1 MIDRRGAP
9 YLFKRAQR
17 ATRVSL
23 EHHSRPVRKNSIW
36 AMSRD
41 ESGGGRHH
49 PLHDGA
55 VLGIA
60 LALLLD
66 SLIGQAASL
75 LLFFG
80 VVAAHAWSGG
90 MRPRLLA
97 ATLVALVANHFL
109 LPESHGRS
117 ITHPIA
123 LALLLRVRP
132 RGDPRRY
139 AVLRTV

>member
-1 MIDRRGAP
+1 
-9 YLFKRAQR
+9 
-17 ATRVSL
+17 
-23 EHHSRPVRKNSIW
+23 
-36 AMSRD
+36 MSRD
-41 ESGGGRHH
+41 KSGEGRHH

-66 SLIGQAASL
+66 SLIGQVASL
-75 LLFFG
+75 VLFFG

-90 MRPRLLA
+90 MRPGLLA

-109 LPESHGRS
+109 PRVSWAEH
-117 ITHPIA
+117 HPSDRPRPPV
-123 LALLLRVRP
+123 RVRP

>member
-1 MIDRRGAP
+1 
-9 YLFKRAQR
+9 
-17 ATRVSL
+17 
-23 EHHSRPVRKNSIW
+23 
-36 AMSRD
+36 MSRD
-41 ESGGGRHH
+41 KSGEGRHH

-66 SLIGQAASL
+66 SLIGQVASL

-90 MRPRLLA
+90 MRPGLLA
-97 ATLVALVANHFL
+97 ATLVALVANHF

-123 LALLLRVRP
+123 LALLFA
-132 RGDPRRY
+132 Y
-139 AVLRTV
+139 ALEGTLAGTLFSALS